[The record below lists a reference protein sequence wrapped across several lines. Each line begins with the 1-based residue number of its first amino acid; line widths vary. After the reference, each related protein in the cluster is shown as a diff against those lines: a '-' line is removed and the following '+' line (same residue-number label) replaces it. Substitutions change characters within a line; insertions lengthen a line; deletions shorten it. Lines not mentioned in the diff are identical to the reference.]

1 MRIPSVGSMRTL
13 ETKAFV
19 VREPEQVWLEPW
31 NHFRSMAVVV
41 TRQNGEA
48 IVMAGSFRCTEFSH
62 KFAYFTDTLT
72 CDSDPVFAS

>member
-1 MRIPSVGSMRTL
+1 
-13 ETKAFV
+13 
-19 VREPEQVWLEPW
+19 
-31 NHFRSMAVVV
+31 MAVVV

-48 IVMAGSFRCTEFSH
+48 IVMAGSSRCTEFSH